1 MIVILLSVLGV
12 LLLLPLPLL
21 LSSRNF
27 IIPIVVVIII
37 SVLIPTTTT
46 TSAPSAWQ
54 EGYPRALLTR
64 VDSQPT
70 PGANFPGQLRCGRP
84 ICGPAAREADLSF
97 AFWLSDRAR
106 NRLGPKRLRHRWPN
120 PSTYFISIMYTCACE
135 LANERVRTCVENVSS
150 NLKKRNKNRKSK
162 ISMSYSTKIPT
173 SSEWGGTLT
182 DIYWRR
188 PSIKVSQHIT
198 VTMSYF
204 LSIVNYI
211 SPKRVS
217 ITTGK

>member
-1 MIVILLSVLGV
+1 MHRSPPILLPC
-12 LLLLPLPLL
+12 LLPLSLL
-21 LSSRNF
+21 LFLVSIIFIAIINTNDCYSIISARSTIITTITITVIIMNF

-70 PGANFPGQLRCGRP
+70 PGAYFPGQLRCGRP

-173 SSEWGGTLT
+173 SSEWGEG
-182 DIYWRR
+182 D
-188 PSIKVSQHIT
+188 SD
-198 VTMSYF
+198 
-204 LSIVNYI
+204 
-211 SPKRVS
+211 
-217 ITTGK
+217 